1 MPSSFNNNT
10 ASTAGFCADQTNDA
24 TVVHSLPLR
33 LDVSNFGLLDDE
45 IGFSNKDSAACVA
58 QKYAQYSR
66 PGLSKLLQAVRLDIV
81 YKRAQ
86 GDHLFYQKN
95 GEEVP
100 VLDMLGGF
108 GASLFGHLFEPFVA
122 LQKAYLDAGV
132 PFLAQGSCR
141 TNTALVGE
149 RLDRM
154 LSARTGSHYVSILL
168 NTGADAAEAALKHAE
183 LRRIKRFKALMDG
196 FNEQLT
202 KVRQGLLSQTLS
214 LSEQFYAFAES
225 EFGVPQGMG
234 WDATCAALALRMGQ
248 ILSQSPSALAVKGGY
263 HGKTTGA
270 LQVTSGEIYR
280 KPFAGLG
287 AQGKFICSTEPGA
300 LQAAIADSL
309 LYYPQI
315 VISNGQVGLSRQAV
329 ANLNAMFVEPLQG
342 EGGIRYVPQAF
353 LEESRRLASEHGFQ
367 LVFDEI
373 QCGMGRTG
381 TFLYSEQLGVNAD
394 CYLLSKSLGGG
405 LSKVSAV
412 CFSHDV
418 YDPDFDAIHSSTFA
432 EDEYSAGIALHA
444 LTLLD
449 EVPAIMAAAAR
460 QGEYLRQGLQA
471 ACAEYPSVLKEVRG
485 QGLLLGIE
493 FQSQSQA
500 NSPIIRTLSEQKLLG
515 YIIAG
520 YLLHEHRVRISTTL
534 SNAFTLRLEPSAF
547 VTNEDC
553 DQVVAG
559 IRSVAEILY
568 KLNAG
573 QLLRYVVGR
582 EQFGDSAEIAC
593 YRNVTVP
600 TPLFEP
606 GHKTVTFIGTPLSA
620 RDFAD
625 GEPSLGDFS
634 DDELSRLLE
643 RFRPVAAPIHVQT
656 NTITSATGDKINFRF
671 VAMLH
676 EPSHITQQLAAGTLD
691 EMVGVIRDNLHESVE
706 NRHVAYGL
714 GAYTSI
720 VTRNG
725 LDLVSDKLSITTGNA
740 LTVGMGVQGLLQTA
754 RDKGL
759 NLQEAVFAV
768 VGAGGNIGS
777 VYTEILA
784 DYVPKIILVGRQK
797 SEARLISVAAD
808 IYLNAYRDVLAG
820 KYPQSSVAAV
830 LATTQTF
837 AQMQAYGES
846 IEQPGQ
852 YIYLELLKELGEA
865 APVIV
870 STDLQSIKHANLILA
885 TSNASE
891 PIIYPE
897 MLGSQPAVIC
907 DVSVPNDVHASVAAQ
922 CPQVDV
928 IRGGLVRLPGNPDV
942 RWSGKNYMG
951 KGVSYACMAETML
964 LGLSS
969 ASAHYSYGRISKMQ
983 VKKILDLAATHGFD
997 LARIKLDS
1005 IF

>member
-1 MPSSFNNNT
+1 MPLASSNKVLSSDFT
-10 ASTAGFCADQTNDA
+10 AHDMTVAHASPPRLEVANSGLSAAGN
-24 TVVHSLPLR
+24 
-33 LDVSNFGLLDDE
+33 LLS
-45 IGFSNKDSAACVA
+45 GKDSAVQIA
-58 QKYAQYSR
+58 QKYARYTR

-86 GDHLFYQKN
+86 GDHLYYEKN

-108 GASLFGHLFEPFVA
+108 GASLFGHLFEPFVS

-154 LSARTGSHYVSILL
+154 LSARTGSHYVSVLL

-183 LRRIKRFKALMDG
+183 LRRIKRVKALLDA
-196 FNEQLT
+196 FDEQLV
-202 KVRQGLLSQTLS
+202 KVRQGLRNQTLS
-214 LSEQFYAFAES
+214 LSEQFHGFAES
-225 EFGVPQGMG
+225 EFGVPRDLGS
-234 WDATCAALALRMGQ
+234 DAAFSALSLLMGQ
-248 ILSQSPSALAVKGGY
+248 TLSQSPAALAVKGGY

-270 LQVTSGEIYR
+270 LQVTSGEVYR

-287 AQGKFICSTEPGA
+287 AQGKFICSAEPGA
-300 LQAAIADSL
+300 LLSAIEDSL
-309 LYYPQI
+309 LHYPVI
-315 VISNGQVGLSRQAV
+315 VIENGEVGLSRQAL
-329 ANLNAMFVEPLQG
+329 ANINAMFIEPLQG

-353 LEESRRLASEHGFQ
+353 LEESRRLATEHGFQ

-412 CFSHDV
+412 CFARGI

-449 EVPAIMAAAAR
+449 EVPAIMAAAAH
-460 QGEYLRQGLQA
+460 QGEYLREGLQA
-471 ACAEYPSVLKEVRG
+471 VCDQYPSILKEVRG

-493 FQSQSQA
+493 FHPQSQA

-547 VTNEDC
+547 VKNEEC

-582 EQFGDSAEIAC
+582 EQFGDSAEVAC

-600 TPLFEP
+600 TPTFEP

-625 GEPSLGDFS
+625 GEPSLGNFS
-634 DDELSRLLE
+634 DAELSCLLE

-676 EPSHITQQLAAGTLD
+676 EPSHITQQLATGALD
-691 EMVGVIRDNLHESVE
+691 EMVGVIRDNMHEAIES
-706 NRHVAYGL
+706 RHVAYGL

-759 NLQEAVFAV
+759 DLKQAVFAV

-797 SEARLISVAAD
+797 SEARLINVAAE

-820 KYPQSSVAAV
+820 KYPESSVAAV

-837 AQMQAYGES
+837 AQMKAYGETL
-846 IEQPGQ
+846 EQPGQ
-852 YIYLELLKELGEA
+852 FIYLELQKELGEA

-870 STDLQSIKHANLILA
+870 STDIHSIKQANLILA
-885 TSNASE
+885 TSNAAE
-891 PIIYPE
+891 PIIYPD

-907 DVSVPNDVHASVAAQ
+907 DVSVPNDVHASVASQ

-928 IRGGLVRLPGNPDV
+928 IRGGLVRLPGNPDI

-951 KGVSYACMAETML
+951 NGVSYACMAETML

-969 ASAHYSYGRISKMQ
+969 TSAHYSYGRITKMQ

-997 LARIKLDS
+997 LARIKVDS